1 MIHLEDEQVKV
12 KEPHKKILHQRKDV
26 YFVNAVSDN
35 TLPEGYMSSEEFWKE
50 ADKRIIK
57 VCKQYGVL

>member
-1 MIHLEDEQVKV
+1 MLQTVNIKNINLELKNLKTNKQVDNFAV
-12 KEPHKKILHQRKDV
+12 PNTKKSVI
-26 YFVNAVSDN
+26 
-35 TLPEGYMSSEEFWKE
+35 EEYMTSENFWKE